1 MGKMKIGQLK
11 AREVCEAIKNG
22 LGVAHFCVK
31 YDCTEQE
38 FERRLK
44 QLYSKNEK
52 DRKKKRAALRANDER
67 LAKRAVKARE
77 STSKNDESDYSEDLS
92 TTDEVAAE
100 EAEEII
106 TVETATLEQLKAM
119 EAELSDKLMLMETEH
134 KEKARSHRDC
144 IGISRELKKELGDM
158 KVQLHGIRKKYEEVT
173 AQDNDLIARM
183 NEISA
188 EHYNKSAEIQRVRER
203 IKELSKVVVF
213 VYADGSITAENL
225 DVVAGDTVVVFKA
238 SADTVGDTL
247 YVDTV
252 DYRHVAT
259 SIECASG
266 VMSLDSLPVG
276 DYESVSVHPLEGG
289 VRSVAVS

>member
-1 MGKMKIGQLK
+1 MGKMKIEQLK

-22 LGVAHFCVK
+22 LGVAHFCVI

-52 DRKKKRAALRANDER
+52 DRKKKLAALRANDER

-134 KEKARSHRDC
+134 KEKAR
-144 IGISRELKKELGDM
+144 L
-158 KVQLHGIRKKYEEVT
+158 QLHGIRKKYEEVT

-225 DVVAGDTVVVFKA
+225 DVNLDDTGSDELYRSLFEKDECGELRAKEIKTLARIVMISKHLPENTEVVFDNA
-238 SADTVGDTL
+238 EIEGVFRLLSA
-247 YVDTV
+247 
-252 DYRHVAT
+252 
-259 SIECASG
+259 
-266 VMSLDSLPVG
+266 
-276 DYESVSVHPLEGG
+276 
-289 VRSVAVS
+289 

>member
-52 DRKKKRAALRANDER
+52 DRKKKLAALRANDER

-100 EAEEII
+100 EAEETI

-119 EAELSDKLMLMETEH
+119 EVELSDKLMLMETEH
-134 KEKARSHRDC
+134 KEKARLHRDC
-144 IGISRELKKELGDM
+144 IGISRELKKELEDM

-225 DVVAGDTVVVFKA
+225 DVNLDDTGSDELYRSLFEKDECGELRAKEIKTLARIVMISKHLPENTEVVFDNA
-238 SADTVGDTL
+238 EIEGVFRLLSA
-247 YVDTV
+247 
-252 DYRHVAT
+252 
-259 SIECASG
+259 
-266 VMSLDSLPVG
+266 
-276 DYESVSVHPLEGG
+276 
-289 VRSVAVS
+289 